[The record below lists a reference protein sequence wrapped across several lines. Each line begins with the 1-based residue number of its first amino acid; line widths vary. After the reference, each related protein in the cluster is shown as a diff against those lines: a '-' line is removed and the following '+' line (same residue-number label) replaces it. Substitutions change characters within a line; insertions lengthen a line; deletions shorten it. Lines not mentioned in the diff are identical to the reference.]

1 MKHIASN
8 VLIYIKNNCISMF
21 LVFSALLMCLVH
33 AIPAAVWADF
43 SAING
48 DFQNYNVVRRF
59 LDGQTIYT
67 DFAAYLGYGHL
78 LIGSVLT
85 FIFGAGDPT
94 LSSSK
99 MAFCFAAIL
108 AFALWSYAV
117 YWAVFHKYGKVIPLI
132 ATNIMLLLILVDPAF
147 FANAMS
153 LTADLH
159 QAMQGSLAT
168 GNSARFLRELAPVIF
183 VFICVILYWL
193 KGRIKL
199 INQSEI
205 LSLGFVFGI
214 PAGII
219 FYYSNDYGV
228 SSVVSVTVIIC
239 LSILF
244 KELSKNKMIKF
255 ELF

>member
-1 MKHIASN
+1 
-8 VLIYIKNNCISMF
+8 
-21 LVFSALLMCLVH
+21 MCLVH

-183 VFICVILYWL
+183 VFMCVFFVKKHCGMIMGYQENIA
-193 KGRIKL
+193 GL
-199 INQSEI
+199 IMN
-205 LSLGFVFGI
+205 
-214 PAGII
+214 
-219 FYYSNDYGV
+219 
-228 SSVVSVTVIIC
+228 C
-239 LSILF
+239 LCHSF
-244 KELSKNKMIKF
+244 FHSYKVG
-255 ELF
+255 